1 MAGQSPLVVRWFS
14 QLFSA
19 QWENSIHSF
28 PCLMIPEAIAK
39 DRGYS
44 SFCLLDKPISTAH
57 GKTRMSNLKF
67 AFASVFLSSF
77 TSIFCDI
84 FPDRIKTIAIPH
96 FFYWIILHFFSWL
109 FYSFPKK
116 NNIVFYSHL
125 LLTSRQLESRCS
137 TTCKPLRRNSACT
150 TPGLGWVCWK
160 IRSKR
165 PSIVRRR
172 PDGRCSTA
180 MTRWGVWFRMGSEMV
195 EL

>member
-1 MAGQSPLVVRWFS
+1 MEKRGCQIWNLLSHRSFWVPSPQFSVTFSLTESKPLQSHTF
-14 QLFSA
+14 F
-19 QWENSIHSF
+19 I
-28 PCLMIPEAIAK
+28 
-39 DRGYS
+39 GS
-44 SFCLLDKPISTAH
+44 SYT
-57 GKTRMSNLKF
+57 
-67 AFASVFLSSF
+67 
-77 TSIFCDI
+77 
-84 FPDRIKTIAIPH
+84 
-96 FFYWIILHFFSWL
+96 FFSWL
-109 FYSFPKK
+109 FSQK
-116 NNIVFYSHL
+116 NNIVLHSHL

-195 EL
+195 ELQWVIYIYILYVYIYI